1 MLTEAIFT
9 CRGKELES
17 GDSKLYNQA
26 KLIAWMSKNL
36 PSLVQLAKIGKHR
49 ESYQKS
55 VINAAALSDMYHT
68 SGNGNP
74 ISITNQNVKN
84 PLETLDSRDID
95 LTKNMK

>member
-9 CRGKELES
+9 CRGKELEV

-55 VINAAALSDMYHT
+55 VINANAMSDMYHT

-74 ISITNQNVKN
+74 ITIHN
-84 PLETLDSRDID
+84 
-95 LTKNMK
+95 

>member
-9 CRGKELES
+9 CRGKELEV

-49 ESYQKS
+49 ESY
-55 VINAAALSDMYHT
+55 
-68 SGNGNP
+68 
-74 ISITNQNVKN
+74 
-84 PLETLDSRDID
+84 
-95 LTKNMK
+95 